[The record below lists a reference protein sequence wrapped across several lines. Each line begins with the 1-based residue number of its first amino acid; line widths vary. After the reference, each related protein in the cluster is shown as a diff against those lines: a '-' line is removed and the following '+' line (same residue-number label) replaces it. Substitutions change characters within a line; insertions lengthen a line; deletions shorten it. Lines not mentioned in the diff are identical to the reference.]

1 MIILIFIEN
10 KKNEKDQNDKIKKK
24 KKKKPSMGFTLV
36 VGELRFVLG

>member
-24 KKKKPSMGFTLV
+24 KNHPW
-36 VGELRFVLG
+36 VLL

>member
-24 KKKKPSMGFTLV
+24 KKNHPW
-36 VGELRFVLG
+36 VLL

>member
-24 KKKKPSMGFTLV
+24 KKKPSMGFTLV
-36 VGELRFVLG
+36 VGELKFVLG

>member
-24 KKKKPSMGFTLV
+24 KKPSMGFTLV